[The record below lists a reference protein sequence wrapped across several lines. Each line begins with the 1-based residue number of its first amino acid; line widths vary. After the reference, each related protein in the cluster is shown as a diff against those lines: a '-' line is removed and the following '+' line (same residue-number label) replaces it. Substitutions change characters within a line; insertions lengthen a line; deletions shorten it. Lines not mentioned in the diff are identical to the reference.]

1 MKITKVDALAE
12 KARKIRIDLLQE
24 VYYGK
29 SGHIGSSLSC
39 ADILAVLYFNEMNID
54 PQDPKAESRD
64 RFVLSKG
71 HASEALYATLAER
84 GYFPKED
91 LITFR
96 HIDSPLQG
104 HPDMNKVPG
113 VDMTTGS
120 LGQGLSAAN
129 GMAIASKIDKQGF
142 RVYCLMGDGELEEG
156 QVWEAAMTSSQYEL
170 DNICAIIDC
179 NGLQLTGKTEEIK
192 SLNHESIEQKFR
204 SFGFNTIVID
214 GMVGKPS
221 PTAIWKLLTAQSVL
235 ISAHSSVRECSRFR
249 PCISAPLL
257 TRWKSGES
265 KPFSEIS
272 TGIFVQP
279 TA

>member
-179 NGLQLTGKTEEIK
+179 NGLQLTGKTGEIK
-192 SLNHESIEQKFR
+192 SLNYESIEQKFR

-214 GMVGKPS
+214 GNNIESIMQAFSIAERTKGMPSVIIAKTIKGKGVS
-221 PTAIWKLLTAQSVL
+221 FMENNNEW
-235 ISAHSSVRECSRFR
+235 HG
-249 PCISAPLL
+249 
-257 TRWKSGES
+257 KSLSDEDYKKALEELS
-265 KPFSEIS
+265 K
-272 TGIFVQP
+272 TKD
-279 TA
+279 

>member
-1 MKITKVDALAE
+1 MKITKVEALAE
-12 KARKIRIDLLQE
+12 KARRIRIDLLQE

-39 ADILAVLYFNEMNID
+39 ADILAVLYFNEMNIE

-96 HIDSPLQG
+96 HIDSPFQG

-129 GMAIASKIDKQGF
+129 GMALASKIDKQGF

-192 SLNHESIEQKFR
+192 SLNYESIEQKFR

-214 GMVGKPS
+214 GNNIESIMQAFSIAERTKGMPSVIIAKTIKGKGVS
-221 PTAIWKLLTAQSVL
+221 FMENNNEW
-235 ISAHSSVRECSRFR
+235 HG
-249 PCISAPLL
+249 
-257 TRWKSGES
+257 KSLSDEDYKKALEELS
-265 KPFSEIS
+265 K
-272 TGIFVQP
+272 TKD
-279 TA
+279 

>member
-1 MKITKVDALAE
+1 MKITKVEALAE

-71 HASEALYATLAER
+71 HASEALYATLAEK

-96 HIDSPLQG
+96 HIDSPFQG

-129 GMAIASKIDKQGF
+129 GMALASKIDKQGF

-192 SLNHESIEQKFR
+192 SLNYESIEQKFR

-214 GMVGKPS
+214 GNNIESIMQAFSIAERTKGMPSVIIAKTIKGKGVS
-221 PTAIWKLLTAQSVL
+221 FMENNNEW
-235 ISAHSSVRECSRFR
+235 HG
-249 PCISAPLL
+249 
-257 TRWKSGES
+257 KSLSDEDYKKALEELS
-265 KPFSEIS
+265 K
-272 TGIFVQP
+272 TKD
-279 TA
+279 

>member
-1 MKITKVDALAE
+1 MKITKVEALAE

-192 SLNHESIEQKFR
+192 SLNYESIEQKFR

-214 GMVGKPS
+214 GNNIESIMQAFSIAERTKGMPSAIIAKTIKGKGVS
-221 PTAIWKLLTAQSVL
+221 FMENNNEW
-235 ISAHSSVRECSRFR
+235 HG
-249 PCISAPLL
+249 
-257 TRWKSGES
+257 KSLSDEDYKKALEELS
-265 KPFSEIS
+265 K
-272 TGIFVQP
+272 TKD
-279 TA
+279 